1 MTTFG
6 KLTRFNFLKTKN
18 TIQHPIIF
26 TIYNSVISKH
36 SKTILRPNRV
46 PWPEAG
52 AEDVTLK
59 THEGEC

>member
-18 TIQHPIIF
+18 TTQHPIIF

-36 SKTILRPNRV
+36 SKTRV
-46 PWPEAG
+46 PQPEAG
-52 AEDVTLK
+52 AADETLK